1 MIKAAAV
8 RVLLLVMVA
17 LAASAGPAWAGPPQ
31 PALYLALGD
40 SVAAGV
46 GAQPPSRGYVSVLYG
61 KLTAA
66 RSCGQG
72 QAIGCRIDLTNLA
85 IPGATTTSLIGDQ
98 LPAAERILQERYH
111 NQLPVDDVRLITLDI
126 GGNDI
131 FQPIVT
137 ACTDAAS
144 AACQTAIQNQ
154 LQQVATNYNVILSR
168 LRAAAG
174 PDTVIAVMTYYN
186 PLPTCRLASLAPLA
200 EVVLE
205 GGGPVPAGLND
216 IIRSAAAAHDAV
228 VVETAPVIQNTDLV
242 GGTDCLH
249 PNNSGHHDIADA
261 FANAID
267 VSAVV
272 GPPGHGQAA

>member
-8 RVLLLVMVA
+8 RVLLVVMVA

-46 GAQPPSRGYVSVLYG
+46 GAQPPSQGYVSVLYD

-98 LPAAERILQERYH
+98 LPAAERILQERNH
-111 NQLPVDDVRLITLDI
+111 NHLPLDDVKLITLDI

-131 FQPIVT
+131 FQPIIT
-137 ACTDAAS
+137 
-144 AACQTAIQNQ
+144 
-154 LQQVATNYNVILSR
+154 
-168 LRAAAG
+168 
-174 PDTVIAVMTYYN
+174 
-186 PLPTCRLASLAPLA
+186 
-200 EVVLE
+200 
-205 GGGPVPAGLND
+205 
-216 IIRSAAAAHDAV
+216 
-228 VVETAPVIQNTDLV
+228 
-242 GGTDCLH
+242 
-249 PNNSGHHDIADA
+249 
-261 FANAID
+261 
-267 VSAVV
+267 
-272 GPPGHGQAA
+272 